1 MPKYLVQASYTPEGV
16 KGVLSEGG
24 TGRAKAVAQVTESL
38 GGTVEACYFAFGSDD
53 IIVVLDFPDN
63 ASMAAV
69 AMTVAATGLIKTRAT
84 PLLTPEEIDEAARKS
99 IDFRPPG
106 Q

>member
-24 TGRAKAVAQVTESL
+24 SGRRDAVHQVTESL
-38 GGTVEACYFAFGSDD
+38 GGTVETLYFAFGSDD
-53 IIVVLDFPDN
+53 VIVVLDFPDN
-63 ASMAAV
+63 ASAAAV
-69 AMTVAATGLIKTRAT
+69 AMTVAATGLINTRMT
-84 PLLTPEEIDEAARKS
+84 PLLTAEEIDEAARKS

>member
-1 MPKYLVQASYTPEGV
+1 MPKYLVRASYTAEGM
-16 KGVLSEGG
+16 KGLISEGG
-24 TGRAKAVAQVTESL
+24 TGRVEAVKRVTEPL
-38 GGTVEACYFAFGSDD
+38 GGTVESLYFAFGSDD

-63 ASMAAV
+63 VTMAAV
-69 AMTVAATGLIKTRAT
+69 AMTVAASGQLTTQAI
-84 PLLTPEEIDEAARKS
+84 PLLTPEEVDEAARKS